1 MIAIAIDNDSDNYF
15 TNAVY
20 YDSLCKPNMRGDS
33 TQNHFISCD
42 LAQSFQQVCSQVH
55 ELIFNITTVL
65 ENTTENPL
73 PQQVNSINC
82 GLFAMPN
89 CLHIF
94 EGMIIDRSIFTQQHI
109 DDVSKIQIYSKFVFM
124 SDQDKGLERSLCEMF
139 PNNNATNCVHHIKQ
153 KNCCEVWKKA
163 CSSGICNC
171 FILFCCTG
179 RFSPIK
185 ITYHFQKCICVLLRD
200 KWHTCEWLKNTN
212 LPPRFDILMSN
223 TSGSISSLIDKY
235 HDLGWIEIVV
245 GVLHHMT

>member
-1 MIAIAIDNDSDNYF
+1 MIAIAIDNDSDNYI

-73 PQQVNSINC
+73 PQQVNSVNC

-139 PNNNATNCVHHIKQ
+139 PNSNATNCVHHIKQ
-153 KNCCEVWKKA
+153 NVAVRYGRKPAALVYAIASSFSVAQEDFHLSKLHTTSKNAFVYC
-163 CSSGICNC
+163 
-171 FILFCCTG
+171 
-179 RFSPIK
+179 
-185 ITYHFQKCICVLLRD
+185 
-200 KWHTCEWLKNTN
+200 
-212 LPPRFDILMSN
+212 
-223 TSGSISSLIDKY
+223 
-235 HDLGWIEIVV
+235 
-245 GVLHHMT
+245 